1 MKIIAALHQFWRASF
16 REEKAVFVIGFPLLF
31 FFAGFGFSKSSQF
44 DSAPIFHEAKEV
56 DAVKT
61 LRVHI
66 AGAVKKPS
74 LLTLPNDARI
84 VDAVRK
90 AGGATSQADTNALN
104 LAAPLRDGQKIV
116 VPLHGQNAHRVL
128 DVETATATA
137 TATAKASTQNDNAQ
151 KTSRVININTASSA
165 ELESLPGVGPAI
177 AARIVAERNRKP
189 FTSIQ
194 DIDRVNGIGPK
205 KLQQI
210 APHIT
215 F

>member
-128 DVETATATA
+128 DVETATA
-137 TATAKASTQNDNAQ
+137 KALTQIDNAQ